1 MTSLSLRYAARS
13 DVGLV
18 RRGNEDSG
26 YAGGHMLV
34 VADGMGGHAA
44 GELASAT
51 VIATFAE
58 LDRQP
63 PGEDVLAA
71 LADAVADAHD
81 ELAAIVTAS
90 PDVAGMGTTVTAM
103 AWEANRIGIAHIGDS
118 RAYLLRDGQLF
129 QLTLDHTFV
138 QTLVDQGR
146 ITRAEATVHPKRNL
160 LVRAL
165 DGVHVVEP
173 DLSIREAE
181 LGDRFL
187 LCTDGLSGTVSDRD
201 IRDVLAQHDPTGA
214 VTALVDM
221 ALEAGAPDNVTCVVA
236 DVVAALEP
244 ESGIPD
250 GVVPAPDS
258 VAELLSPVS
267 PVVVGAAS
275 EPRNRQRLPGLAF
288 PTDSQPDPDVTTI
301 TSQQPSL
308 TGSAEAADLAEAARP
323 APGPVKPRRRLR
335 RLFVLLFAALLLV
348 AAAVVGY
355 AVWSQHQYYVGDDD
369 GYVAIYQ
376 GVTIGTGPHGWS
388 HPVDTTTTAV
398 NSLPKYSREQVTQ
411 TIPTSG
417 LDEARRLAEQLQAQA
432 ATCQSKPTEGCP
444 GFVPRPT
451 VVGP

>member
-1 MTSLSLRYAARS
+1 MTNLSLRYAARS

-81 ELAAIVTAS
+81 ALAAIVAAS
-90 PDVAGMGTTVTAM
+90 PDVAGMGTTITAM

-118 RAYLLRDGQLF
+118 RAYLLRNGQLF
-129 QLTLDHTFV
+129 QLTVDHTFV

-146 ITRAEATVHPKRNL
+146 ISKAEAAVHSKRNL

-187 LCTDGLSGTVSDRD
+187 LCTDGLSGTVAEPD
-201 IRDVLAQHDPTGA
+201 IRAVLAQHDPTGA

-236 DVVAALEP
+236 DVVATPEQASALAA
-244 ESGIPD
+244 SVI
-250 GVVPAPDS
+250 PAPNS
-258 VAELLSPVS
+258 VAEPLS
-267 PVVVGAAS
+267 PVVVGAAA

-288 PTDSQPDPDVTTI
+288 PIDSQPDPDLVIATPA
-301 TSQQPSL
+301 QQPSRTDDADAQRPSDEPSRPGRARWL
-308 TGSAEAADLAEAARP
+308 VVLVGS
-323 APGPVKPRRRLR
+323 
-335 RLFVLLFAALLLV
+335 VLVLV
-348 AAAVVGY
+348 AAAASGY
-355 AVWSQHQYYVGDDD
+355 AIWSQHQYYVGDDN

-376 GVTIGTGPHGWS
+376 GVPIGTGPHGWS
-388 HPVDTTTTAV
+388 HPVETTNTAV
-398 NSLPKYSREQVTQ
+398 SSLPKYSREQVAQ
-411 TIPTSG
+411 TIPTTG
-417 LDEARRLAEQLQAQA
+417 LDESRVAVTRLQAEAITCQTRPQPGCPNYAA
-432 ATCQSKPTEGCP
+432 ATTN
-444 GFVPRPT
+444 
-451 VVGP
+451 VGPS